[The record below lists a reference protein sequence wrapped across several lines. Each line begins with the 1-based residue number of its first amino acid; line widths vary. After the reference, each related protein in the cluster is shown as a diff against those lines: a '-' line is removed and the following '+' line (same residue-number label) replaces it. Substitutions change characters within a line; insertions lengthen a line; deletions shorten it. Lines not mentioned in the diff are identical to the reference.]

1 MKKRL
6 IWGGLVGGLLLAI
19 GGWRLLMLSEAQD
32 PGNAPQAAAVET
44 YSAVVSKSVAA
55 SLERVPC
62 GNVAYAEACLA
73 AAKGEPLTMIFL
85 LETPEAA
92 DALLTAEPTLT
103 LLSRTQR
110 IARCAVPEAVLRRW
124 LEQGLFVSGLL
135 GFDVEK
141 PVELYGKVAT
151 SGSFVGT
158 APLQATSRLDGA
170 GEVVAVID
178 SGISTGDAGT
188 FHPNLLP
195 ALYGMT
201 VEPSVPNAENLIPN
215 DTASNSHGTHVAG
228 CVVAQPLT
236 SEAQVCGAAPG
247 AALYFQSFKG
257 GYVDDV
263 FEHFS
268 RSQAV
273 GAKIVNC
280 SWGHTPRVA
289 STACYDTY
297 SREVDDFVWNNPEML
312 ICFAVGNDGG
322 DEDGDN
328 VVDAKSIY
336 SSEAYAKNAL
346 IVGAQESDRP
356 GDFKTNGYWD
366 SSRFKGQLLA
376 NDRLAYP
383 YNQMTPGM
391 FALSSRG
398 PLNDGRVAPMIVAPG
413 TVIYST
419 INPGSSIGEMSGTSM
434 AAPIVSGAAAVF
446 RQYLREVY
454 EIDSPTAAL
463 MRAGLI
469 LASESLAP
477 GQFGTGAMQ
486 EIPNES
492 PNSVEGWGA
501 LRLGEMLQG
510 GESQMEVLGF
520 EDQIHLK
527 QTGEEVSFPVEDLF
541 IGDFSVVLSWIDAPA
556 ATGTKQ
562 AVLQNDYDLELISP
576 SGKTYSLG
584 DHTNPIERLSVW
596 VTAEEIGTWKMK
608 VRAHQIAKDGA
619 GNLAAIAWR
628 AITLDGPRPLPER
641 VQSSETVTL
650 EVSLPEGHRPYLDYP
665 VWPAPGKHTFPVGTA
680 VRVYCG
686 QKLFPSFAVPPTNL
700 LGWVRKTAIGERE
713 RGETHSFWHR
723 FEEDQE
729 LRWYEAFP
737 GASFYLR

>member
-6 IWGGLVGGLLLAI
+6 IWGGLAGGLLLAI
-19 GGWRLLMLSEAQD
+19 GGWRLLMLSEAQE

-44 YSAVVSKSVAA
+44 HSAVDSNPVAVA
-55 SLERVPC
+55 PERVPC

-73 AAKGEPLTMIFL
+73 VAKGEPLTMIFL
-85 LETPEAA
+85 LATPEAA
-92 DALLTAEPTLT
+92 DVLLTAEPSLS

-110 IARCAVPEAVLRRW
+110 IARCVVPEVALRRW

-141 PVELYGKVAT
+141 PVELYGMVAT
-151 SGSFVGT
+151 GGSFVGT
-158 APLQATSRLDGA
+158 APLQAVSRLDGS

-178 SGISTGDAGT
+178 TGISTGDAAT
-188 FHPNLLP
+188 FHQNLLP

-201 VEPSVPNAENLIPN
+201 VEPTVTGAAKLTPRDEAWNA
-215 DTASNSHGTHVAG
+215 HGTHVAG
-228 CVVAQPLT
+228 CVVAQVLD
-236 SEAQVCGAAPG
+236 SDGQVRGSAPG
-247 AALYFQSFKG
+247 AALYFQCFKDG
-257 GYVDDV
+257 NADI
-263 FEHFS
+263 FEHCT

-312 ICFAVGNDGG
+312 ICFAVGNDGC
-322 DEDGDN
+322 DADGDN
-328 VVDAKSIY
+328 VVDAKSIK

-346 IVGAQESDRP
+346 IVGAQESNRP
-356 GDFKTNGYWD
+356 EDFTTNWVAYE
-366 SSRFKGQLLA
+366 SILNGQLLK
-376 NDRLAYP
+376 NDRIAFP
-383 YNQMTPGM
+383 NDQENPGM
-391 FALSSRG
+391 CVFSSRG
-398 PLNDGRVAPMIVAPG
+398 PLNDGRIAPMIVAPG
-413 TVIYST
+413 SLIYST
-419 INPGSSIGEMSGTSM
+419 INPGSSIGAMSGTSM

-469 LASESLAP
+469 LASKTLAP

-501 LRLGEMLQG
+501 LRLGEMLKG

-520 EDQIHLK
+520 EDRIRLK
-527 QTGEEVSFPVEDLF
+527 QTGEEQIFEVKDLF
-541 IGDFSVVLSWIDAPA
+541 IGEFSVVLSWIDAPA
-556 ATGTKQ
+556 KTGTKQ

-584 DHTNPIERLSVW
+584 DHTNPIERLTVSVSA
-596 VTAEEIGTWKMK
+596 AEMGTWTIK
-608 VRAHQIAKDGA
+608 VRANRITTDGT

-628 AITLDGPRPLPER
+628 AITLDDPRPLPER

-680 VRVYCG
+680 VRVHCG
-686 QKLFPSFAVPPTNL
+686 QKLPVSAPPTSL
-700 LGWVRKTAIGERE
+700 RGWVRKTAWGERE
-713 RGETHSFWHR
+713 RGETHSFWHQ
-723 FEEDQE
+723 FEDDQV

-737 GASFYLR
+737 GSSFYLR

>member
-6 IWGGLVGGLLLAI
+6 IWGGLAGGLLLAI
-19 GGWRLLMLSEAQD
+19 GGWCLLMLSEAQE

-44 YSAVVSKSVAA
+44 YSVVDSKPVAVAP
-55 SLERVPC
+55 ERVPC

-141 PVELYGKVAT
+141 PVELYGMVAT
-151 SGSFVGT
+151 GERFVGT
-158 APLQATSRLDGA
+158 APLQAVSRLDGS
-170 GEVVAVID
+170 GEVVAVVD
-178 SGISTGDAGT
+178 TGISTGDAAT
-188 FHPNLLP
+188 FHQNLLP

-201 VEPSVPNAENLIPN
+201 VEPTVPNAKTKTPKDEAGN
-215 DTASNSHGTHVAG
+215 AHGTHVAG
-228 CVVAQPLT
+228 CVVAQVLD
-236 SEAQVCGAAPG
+236 SNGQVRGSAPG
-247 AALYFQSFKG
+247 AALYFQCFKDG
-257 GYVDDV
+257 NADI
-263 FEHFS
+263 FEHCT

-289 STACYDTY
+289 SMACYDTY
-297 SREVDDFVWNNPEML
+297 SREVDDFVWKNPEML
-312 ICFAVGNDGG
+312 ICFAVGNDGC

-328 VVDAKSIY
+328 VVDAKSIN

-346 IVGAQESDRP
+346 IVGAQESNRP
-356 GDFKTNGYWD
+356 EDFTTNWVAYE
-366 SSRFKGQLLA
+366 SILNGQLLK
-376 NDRLAYP
+376 NDRIAFP
-383 YNQMTPGM
+383 NDQENPGM
-391 FALSSRG
+391 CVFSSRG
-398 PLNDGRVAPMIVAPG
+398 PLNDGRIAPMIVAPG
-413 TVIYST
+413 SLIYST
-419 INPGSSIGEMSGTSM
+419 INSGSGIGAMSGTSM

-469 LASESLAP
+469 LASKSLAP

-510 GESQMEVLGF
+510 GVDQMEVLGF
-520 EDQIHLK
+520 EDRIHLK
-527 QTGEEVSFPVEDLF
+527 QTGEEVSFQVEDLF

-576 SGKTYSLG
+576 SGNTYSLG
-584 DHTNPIERLSVW
+584 DDINPIERLTVSVSA
-596 VTAEEIGTWKMK
+596 AEMGTWTIK
-608 VRAHQIAKDGA
+608 VRANRITTDGT

-628 AITLDGPRPLPER
+628 ASTFDDPRPLPER

-665 VWPAPGKHTFPVGTA
+665 VWPAPGKHTFPVGTE

-686 QKLFPSFAVPPTNL
+686 QKLPVSASPTSL
-700 LGWVRKTAIGERE
+700 RGWVRKTAWGERE
-713 RGETHSFWHR
+713 RGETHSFWHQ
-723 FEEDQE
+723 FEDDQV

>member
-19 GGWRLLMLSEAQD
+19 GGWRLLMLSEAQE

-44 YSAVVSKSVAA
+44 HSAVASNPVAVA
-55 SLERVPC
+55 PERVPC
-62 GNVAYAEACLA
+62 GNVAYAEVCLA

-141 PVELYGKVAT
+141 PVELYGMVAT
-151 SGSFVGT
+151 GERFVGT
-158 APLQATSRLDGA
+158 APLQAVSRLDGS
-170 GEVVAVID
+170 GEVVAVVD
-178 SGISTGDAGT
+178 TGISTGDAVT
-188 FHPNLLP
+188 FHQNLLP

-201 VEPSVPNAENLIPN
+201 VEPTVTGAANLTPKDEAGNA
-215 DTASNSHGTHVAG
+215 HGTHVAG
-228 CVVAQPLT
+228 CVVAQVLT
-236 SEAQVCGAAPG
+236 SKAQVRGSAPG
-247 AALYFQSFKG
+247 AALYFQCFKDG
-257 GYVDDV
+257 NADI
-263 FEHFS
+263 FEHCT

-280 SWGHTPRVA
+280 SWGHAPRVA
-289 STACYDTY
+289 SMACYDTY

-312 ICFAVGNDGG
+312 ICFAVGNDGC
-322 DEDGDN
+322 DADGDN
-328 VVDAKSIY
+328 VVDAKSIN
-336 SSEAYAKNAL
+336 SSDAYAKNAL
-346 IVGAQESDRP
+346 IVGAQESYHP
-356 GDFKTNGYWD
+356 GDFTTNWVAYK
-366 SSRFKGQLLA
+366 SILNGQILK
-376 NDRLAYP
+376 NDRIAFP
-383 YNQMTPGM
+383 NDQENPGM
-391 FALSSRG
+391 CVFSSRG
-398 PLNDGRVAPMIVAPG
+398 PLNDGRIAPMIVAPG
-413 TVIYST
+413 SLIYST
-419 INPGSSIGEMSGTSM
+419 VNPGNSIAAMSGTSM

-454 EIDSPTAAL
+454 EMESPTAAL

-469 LASESLAP
+469 LASKSLAP
-477 GQFGTGAMQ
+477 GQFGIGEMQ

-520 EDQIHLK
+520 EDRIRLK
-527 QTGEEVSFPVEDLF
+527 QTGEERSIQVEDLF

-576 SGKTYSLG
+576 SGKTYSLE
-584 DHTNPIERLSVW
+584 DHTNPIERLTVSVSA
-596 VTAEEIGTWKMK
+596 AEMGTWTIK
-608 VRAHQIAKDGA
+608 VRANRITRDGI

-628 AITLDGPRPLPER
+628 ATTYDDPRPLPER

-665 VWPAPGKHTFPVGTA
+665 VWPAPGKHTFPVGTE
-680 VRVYCG
+680 VRVHCG
-686 QKLFPSFAVPPTNL
+686 QKLSVSSAPTSL
-700 LGWVRKTAIGERE
+700 RGWVRKTAWGERE
-713 RGETHSFWHR
+713 RGETHSFWHQ
-723 FEEDQE
+723 FEDDQV

>member
-6 IWGGLVGGLLLAI
+6 MWCGFAGVLVLAI
-19 GGWRLLMLSEAQD
+19 GWWRLSQPFVAQETS
-32 PGNAPQAAAVET
+32 GAPQASAGEMH
-44 YSAVVSKSVAA
+44 SAVVSETKTATPA
-55 SLERVPC
+55 RVPC

-73 AAKGEPLTMIFL
+73 TAKGDPLTMVFL

-151 SGSFVGT
+151 GERFVGT
-158 APLQATSRLDGA
+158 APLQAVSRLDGS

-178 SGISTGDAGT
+178 SGISTGDAAT
-188 FHPNLLP
+188 FHQNLLP

-228 CVVAQPLT
+228 CVVAHPLT
-236 SEAQVCGAAPG
+236 SNSQVCGAAPG

-346 IVGAQESDRP
+346 IVGAQESNRP
-356 GDFKTNGYWD
+356 EDFTTNWGAYE
-366 SSRFKGQLLA
+366 SILNGQLLK
-376 NDRLAYP
+376 NDRIAFP
-383 YNQMTPGM
+383 NDQENPGM
-391 FALSSRG
+391 CVFSSRG
-398 PLNDGRVAPMIVAPG
+398 PLNDGRIAPMIVAPG
-413 TVIYST
+413 SLIYST
-419 INPGSSIGEMSGTSM
+419 INSGSGIGAMSGTSM

-454 EIDSPTAAL
+454 EMDSPTAAL

-469 LASESLAP
+469 LASKSLAP

-680 VRVYCG
+680 VRVHAG
-686 QKLFPSFAVPPTNL
+686 QKLPVSAPPTSL
-700 LGWVRKTAIGERE
+700 RGWVRKTAIGERE

>member
-6 IWGGLVGGLLLAI
+6 IWGGLAGGLLLAI
-19 GGWRLLMLSEAQD
+19 GGWCLLMLSEVQD
-32 PGNAPQAAAVET
+32 PGNAPQAVAIET
-44 YSAVVSKSVAA
+44 HSAVDSKSVSA
-55 SLERVPC
+55 SPARVPC

-151 SGSFVGT
+151 SERFVGT

-178 SGISTGDAGT
+178 SGISTGDAAT
-188 FHPNLLP
+188 FHQNLLP

-201 VEPSVPNAENLIPN
+201 VEPSVPNAKTKTPKDE
-215 DTASNSHGTHVAG
+215 AGNSHGTHVAG

-263 FEHFS
+263 YEHFI

-280 SWGHTPRVA
+280 SWGHTSRGA
-289 STACYDTY
+289 SAYYDTV
-297 SREVDDFVWNNPEML
+297 SRNVDDFVWNYPEML
-312 ICFAVGNDGG
+312 ICFAVGNDGC
-322 DEDGDN
+322 DVDGDN

-346 IVGAQESDRP
+346 IVGAQESNRP
-356 GDFKTNGYWD
+356 EDFTTNGYWD

-398 PLNDGRVAPMIVAPG
+398 PLNDGRIAPMIVAPG
-413 TVIYST
+413 SLIYST
-419 INPGSSIGEMSGTSM
+419 INSGSGIGEMSGTSM

-454 EIDSPTAAL
+454 EINSPTAAL

-469 LASESLAP
+469 LASKSLAP
-477 GQFGTGAMQ
+477 GQFGTGEIQ

-510 GESQMEVLGF
+510 GETQTEVLGF
-520 EDQIHLK
+520 EDRIRLK
-527 QTGEEVSFPVEDLF
+527 QTGNEQLFQIEDVC

-556 ATGTKQ
+556 VVGTTQ
-562 AVLQNDYDLELISP
+562 SVLQNDYDLELISP

-596 VTAEEIGTWKMK
+596 VTAEEIGTWTIK
-608 VRAHQIAKDGA
+608 VRANRITTDDT

-665 VWPAPGKHTFPVGTA
+665 VWPVPGKHTFPVGTA
-680 VRVYCG
+680 VRVHCG
-686 QKLFPSFAVPPTNL
+686 QKLPASKTVPPTSL
-700 LGWVRKTAIGERE
+700 RGWVRKTAIGERE

>member
-6 IWGGLVGGLLLAI
+6 IWGGLAGGLLLAI
-19 GGWRLLMLSEAQD
+19 GGWCLLMLSEVQK
-32 PGNAPQAAAVET
+32 PGNAPQATAVET
-44 YSAVVSKSVAA
+44 HSAVASNPVAVA
-55 SLERVPC
+55 PERVPC

-92 DALLTAEPTLT
+92 DALLTAEPALT

-110 IARCAVPEAVLRRW
+110 IARCAVPGAVLRRW

-141 PVELYGKVAT
+141 PVELYGMVAT
-151 SGSFVGT
+151 GERFVGT
-158 APLQATSRLDGA
+158 APIQAISRLDGS
-170 GEVVAVID
+170 GEVVAVVD
-178 SGISTGDAGT
+178 TGISTGDAAT
-188 FHPNLLP
+188 FHQNLLP

-201 VEPSVPNAENLIPN
+201 VEPTVPNAKTKTPKDEAGN
-215 DTASNSHGTHVAG
+215 AHGTHVAG
-228 CVVAQPLT
+228 CVVAQVLD
-236 SEAQVCGAAPG
+236 SDGQVRGSAPG
-247 AALYFQSFKG
+247 AALYFQCFKDG
-257 GYVDDV
+257 NADI
-263 FEHFS
+263 FEHCT

-289 STACYDTY
+289 SMACYDTY
-297 SREVDDFVWNNPEML
+297 SREVDDFVWKNPEML
-312 ICFAVGNDGG
+312 ICFAVGNDGC

-346 IVGAQESDRP
+346 IVGAQESNRP
-356 GDFKTNGYWD
+356 EDFTTNRNLD

-383 YNQMTPGM
+383 HNQMTPGM
-391 FALSSRG
+391 FAFSSRG

-469 LASESLAP
+469 LASKSLAP

-510 GESQMEVLGF
+510 GVDQMEVLGF
-520 EDQIHLK
+520 EDRIHLK
-527 QTGEEVSFPVEDLF
+527 QTGEEVSFQVEDLF

-576 SGKTYSLG
+576 SGKTYSLN
-584 DHTNPIERLSVW
+584 DHTNPIERLSVN
-596 VTAEEIGTWKMK
+596 VSAGEMGTWTIK
-608 VRAHQIAKDGA
+608 VHANRINKDGN

-628 AITLDGPRPLPER
+628 ATTFDDPRPLPER

-665 VWPAPGKHTFPVGTA
+665 VWPAPGKHTFPMGTA
-680 VRVYCG
+680 VRVHAG
-686 QKLFPSFAVPPTNL
+686 QKLPISAPPTSL
-700 LGWVRKTAIGERE
+700 RGWVRKTAWGERE
-713 RGETHSFWHR
+713 RGETHSFWYQ
-723 FEEDQE
+723 FEDDQV

>member
-19 GGWRLLMLSEAQD
+19 GGWRLLMLSEVQE

-44 YSAVVSKSVAA
+44 HSAVASNPVAVA
-55 SLERVPC
+55 PERVPC
-62 GNVAYAEACLA
+62 GNVAYAEVCLA

-141 PVELYGKVAT
+141 PVELYGMVAT
-151 SGSFVGT
+151 GERFVGT
-158 APLQATSRLDGA
+158 APLQAVSRLDGS
-170 GEVVAVID
+170 GEVVAVVD
-178 SGISTGDAGT
+178 TGISTGDAVT
-188 FHPNLLP
+188 FHQNLLP

-201 VEPSVPNAENLIPN
+201 VEPTVTGAANLTPKDEAGNA
-215 DTASNSHGTHVAG
+215 HGTHVAG
-228 CVVAQPLT
+228 CVVAQVLT
-236 SEAQVCGAAPG
+236 SKAQVRGSAPG
-247 AALYFQSFKG
+247 AALYFQCFKDG
-257 GYVDDV
+257 NADI
-263 FEHFS
+263 FEHCT

-280 SWGHTPRVA
+280 SWGHAPRVA
-289 STACYDTY
+289 SMACYDTY

-312 ICFAVGNDGG
+312 ICFAVGNDGC
-322 DEDGDN
+322 DADGDN
-328 VVDAKSIY
+328 VVDAKSIN
-336 SSEAYAKNAL
+336 SSDAYAKNAL
-346 IVGAQESDRP
+346 IVGAQESYHP
-356 GDFKTNGYWD
+356 GDFTTNWVAYK
-366 SSRFKGQLLA
+366 SILNGQILK
-376 NDRLAYP
+376 NDRIAFP
-383 YNQMTPGM
+383 NDQENPGM
-391 FALSSRG
+391 CVFSSRG
-398 PLNDGRVAPMIVAPG
+398 PLNDGRIAPMIVAPG
-413 TVIYST
+413 SLIYST
-419 INPGSSIGEMSGTSM
+419 VNPGNSIAAMSGTSM

-454 EIDSPTAAL
+454 EMESPTAAL

-469 LASESLAP
+469 LASKSLAP
-477 GQFGTGAMQ
+477 GQFGIGEMQ

-520 EDQIHLK
+520 EDRIRLK
-527 QTGEEVSFPVEDLF
+527 QTGEERSIQVEDLF

-576 SGKTYSLG
+576 SGKTYSLE
-584 DHTNPIERLSVW
+584 DHTNPIERLTVSVSA
-596 VTAEEIGTWKMK
+596 AEMGTWTIK
-608 VRAHQIAKDGA
+608 VRANRITRDGI

-628 AITLDGPRPLPER
+628 ATTYDDPRPLPER

-665 VWPAPGKHTFPVGTA
+665 VWPAPGKHTFPVGTE
-680 VRVYCG
+680 VRVHCG
-686 QKLFPSFAVPPTNL
+686 QKLSVSSAPTSL
-700 LGWVRKTAIGERE
+700 RGWVRKTAWGERE
-713 RGETHSFWHR
+713 RGETHSFWHQ
-723 FEEDQE
+723 FEDDQV